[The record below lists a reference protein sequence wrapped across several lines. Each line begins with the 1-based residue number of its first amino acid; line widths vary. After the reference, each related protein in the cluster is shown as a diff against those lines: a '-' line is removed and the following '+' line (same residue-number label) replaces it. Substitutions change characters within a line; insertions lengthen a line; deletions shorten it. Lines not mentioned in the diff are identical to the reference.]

1 MALHGS
7 SANPWPTNMDKT
19 NVLGTERNILEQRG
33 RGGYVMKTV
42 RSAVGSSAL
51 KPNSFCKATDTVTAG
66 VFSHCQKAVTG
77 LGQGALLPG
86 HCHQEARKRC
96 LQRRR
101 AASLS
106 VMGQGMLGTETP
118 GGMQANTCRGSESG
132 ARWPPGH
139 SCPQAGHVPGSH
151 LLLCACW
158 GVGHMNGV
166 VVDSVTH
173 EIYQWSW
180 LFNRSDASIRQ
191 MPFECNLPGSQ
202 ARCWA
207 FPGE

>member
-106 VMGQGMLGTETP
+106 VMGQGMMGTETP

-132 ARWPPGH
+132 APVAPRTQLSSSWARSRVSPAALCMLGRGPH
-139 SCPQAGHVPGSH
+139 EWSSCG
-151 LLLCACW
+151 
-158 GVGHMNGV
+158 
-166 VVDSVTH
+166 
-173 EIYQWSW
+173 
-180 LFNRSDASIRQ
+180 F
-191 MPFECNLPGSQ
+191 CNS
-202 ARCWA
+202 
-207 FPGE
+207 

>member
-1 MALHGS
+1 
-7 SANPWPTNMDKT
+7 MDKT
-19 NVLGTERNILEQRG
+19 NVLGAERNILEQRG

-42 RSAVGSSAL
+42 WSAVGSSAL
-51 KPNSFCKATDTVTAG
+51 KPNSFCEATGTVTAG
-66 VFSHCQKAVTG
+66 VFSQCQKAVTG

-96 LQRRR
+96 LQRCR

-106 VMGQGMLGTETP
+106 VMGQGMMGTETP
-118 GGMQANTCRGSESG
+118 GGMQANTYRSSESG
-132 ARWPPGH
+132 APVAARTQLSSSWARSRVSPAAL
-139 SCPQAGHVPGSH
+139 CMLGS
-151 LLLCACW
+151 
-158 GVGHMNGV
+158 GHMNGI

-180 LFNRSDASIRQ
+180 LFNRSDASIQQ